1 MIYYREDILKSIVRM
16 TVESEAKQ
24 IEDLMAVY
32 KIEIEKFTSSG
43 VRAAGTR
50 ARKAL
55 AEIAK
60 LSKANR
66 KSITEQVNKDKASGG
81 CCGTPAVAG
90 GKRKSAKK
98 KSQK

>member
-1 MIYYREDILKSIVRM
+1 M

-32 KIEIEKFTSSG
+32 KAEIEKFTSSG

-55 AEIAK
+55 AEATK
-60 LSKANR
+60 LMKANR
-66 KSITEQVNKDKASGG
+66 KSITERVNKEKANGG
-81 CCGTPAVAG
+81 CCGTQAVAG

-98 KSQK
+98 RSQK

>member
-1 MIYYREDILKSIVRM
+1 M

-32 KIEIEKFTSSG
+32 KAEVEKFTTSG
-43 VRAAGTR
+43 VRAAGAR

-66 KSITEQVNKDKASGG
+66 KSITEQVNKNKGSSGG
-81 CCGTPAVAG
+81 CCGTQAVAG
-90 GKRKSAKK
+90 GKRKSNK

>member
-1 MIYYREDILKSIVRM
+1 MFITDDVYLSTLSQKM

-24 IEDLMAVY
+24 IEELMATY
-32 KIEIEKFTSSG
+32 KAEVEKFTSSG

-66 KSITEQVNKDKASGG
+66 KSITEQVNKSKTSGG
-81 CCGTPAVAG
+81 CCGTQAVG
-90 GKRKSAKK
+90 GKRKSTKK
-98 KSQK
+98 KRG